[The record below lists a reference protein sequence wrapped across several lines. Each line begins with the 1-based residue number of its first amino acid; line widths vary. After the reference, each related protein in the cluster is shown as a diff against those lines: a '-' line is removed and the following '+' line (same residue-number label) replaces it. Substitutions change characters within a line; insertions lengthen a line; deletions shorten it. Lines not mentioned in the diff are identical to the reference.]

1 MEFADFSDA
10 QDAVAAEIIR
20 SAELRPAAE
29 IIHAALA
36 AAMIMTMILSAARRQ
51 TTIPNMKCTAVCARL
66 TTARLAAQTPDATV
80 ILSAAREHLLP
91 AAALKTA

>member
-10 QDAVAAEIIR
+10 QNAVAAEITA
-20 SAELRPAAE
+20 SAVLQPAAA
-29 IIHAALA
+29 IIAVD
-36 AAMIMTMILSAARRQ
+36 AMIMTMILSAVRRQ
-51 TTIPNMKCTAVCARL
+51 ITIPNMKCTAVCARL